1 MVMRVATFANNTR
14 MLNAALLTQARMADL
29 QMQEASGVVSTD
41 YSGLGAATRTVL
53 DLEASLK
60 ASQAYGDAT
69 EEAASRVEVLS
80 STLSTIT
87 DMMSEFRSQLTS
99 MMSADS
105 NDTSAAALSTAAEGY
120 MDELASLLNTSYEG
134 RYLFGGDRTTTAP
147 VDLDGY
153 VADADT
159 VSTAYYQGDG
169 AVATVKISRDQ
180 SVAYGV
186 TAGNSAFEQ
195 AFRALGMIASATDA
209 TDTDLLQS
217 SYDLMVSALD
227 ATIAVQSKVSIDA
240 GTLERATSRQ
250 SDYESF
256 LSAAVTDL
264 KGADVTQI
272 AVTLSSYE
280 TQLSASYSALA
291 KVQSL
296 NLLDYLR

>member
-41 YSGLGAATRTVL
+41 YGGLGAATRTVL

-60 ASQAYGDAT
+60 ASQAYGEAT

-87 DMMSEFRSQLTS
+87 DMMS
-99 MMSADS
+99 ADS
-105 NDTSAAALSTAAEGY
+105 NATSSAALSTAAEGY
-120 MDELASLLNTSYEG
+120 MDELASLLNTSFEG

-147 VDLDGY
+147 VDLDSY

-159 VSTAYYQGDG
+159 ASTAYYQGDG
-169 AVATVKISRDQ
+169 AIATVKISRDQ

-195 AFRALGMIASATDA
+195 AFRALGMIASASDA

-250 SDYESF
+250 SDYQSF